1 LPIGSSMGAS
11 HCKDEEWRPD
21 LYLKVAA
28 SIVPKELDITSQ
40 GVADMSDEDVL
51 RIIDAVRA
59 LVADVEQM
67 LTPGQDHDLTCA
79 EPLIDCSWCVSLV
92 NACANCIWYGRAGR
106 SGFKDELVLL
116 VGWEAQSR
124 DPRIRTMEAT
134 APHTTSSTPCPLIAV
149 TAYAYDVRSMPQG
162 RSSKVGGGV
171 RVTSRRDFCSARP
184 GASLRLAFLKHRSLT
199 PIKPARWWFF
209 FQVSNFEQASPNQGA

>member
-1 LPIGSSMGAS
+1 MTNMSNPYRVATPT
-11 HCKDEEWRPD
+11 WRELVKIESRLAA
-21 LYLKVAA
+21 LYDRVCA
-28 SIVPKELDITSQ
+28 VN
-40 GVADMSDEDVL
+40 DV
-51 RIIDAVRA
+51 RPRK
-59 LVADVEQM
+59 
-67 LTPGQDHDLTCA
+67 
-79 EPLIDCSWCVSLV
+79 SF
-92 NACANCIWYGRAGR
+92 CANGIWYGRADR
-106 SGFKDELVLL
+106 SDFKDELVLL

>member
-1 LPIGSSMGAS
+1 MGAS

-59 LVADVEQM
+59 LVADVELM

-79 EPLIDCSWCVSLV
+79 EPTAPGAYPSSMHVQTAFGTVVLADQDLRTSLFSWLAGRRKAETHDQNDGSHGAAYDKLYTVPPHCR
-92 NACANCIWYGRAGR
+92 NCIC
-106 SGFKDELVLL
+106 
-116 VGWEAQSR
+116 
-124 DPRIRTMEAT
+124 I
-134 APHTTSSTPCPLIAV
+134 
-149 TAYAYDVRSMPQG
+149 
-162 RSSKVGGGV
+162 
-171 RVTSRRDFCSARP
+171 
-184 GASLRLAFLKHRSLT
+184 
-199 PIKPARWWFF
+199 
-209 FQVSNFEQASPNQGA
+209 

>member
-1 LPIGSSMGAS
+1 MGAS

-59 LVADVEQM
+59 LVADVELM

-92 NACANCIWYGRAGR
+92 NAC
-106 SGFKDELVLL
+106 V
-116 VGWEAQSR
+116 
-124 DPRIRTMEAT
+124 
-134 APHTTSSTPCPLIAV
+134 
-149 TAYAYDVRSMPQG
+149 
-162 RSSKVGGGV
+162 
-171 RVTSRRDFCSARP
+171 AR
-184 GASLRLAFLKHRSLT
+184 
-199 PIKPARWWFF
+199 
-209 FQVSNFEQASPNQGA
+209 

>member
-1 LPIGSSMGAS
+1 MDAEFIFPFMQLGAADTGGNGHFWFGTIMCHVVFSLQVQRPEEGMVPCESSSRAHLGLWRSQQIRWAVLQGFSLPIGSSMGAS

-59 LVADVEQM
+59 LVADVELM

-92 NACANCIWYGRAGR
+92 NAC
-106 SGFKDELVLL
+106 V
-116 VGWEAQSR
+116 
-124 DPRIRTMEAT
+124 
-134 APHTTSSTPCPLIAV
+134 
-149 TAYAYDVRSMPQG
+149 
-162 RSSKVGGGV
+162 
-171 RVTSRRDFCSARP
+171 AR
-184 GASLRLAFLKHRSLT
+184 
-199 PIKPARWWFF
+199 
-209 FQVSNFEQASPNQGA
+209 